1 MGVKTRVVLKSTT
14 DEITVYE
21 ALNAFNKFNKKE
33 GNFNGVNL
41 IGKPYWDNRV
51 DDVAFYSNSTSFFIN
66 VCSTNF
72 EENMK
77 LTRIEENDKFNEKYG
92 LRQVHFFSTKLGENV
107 CFENEEKDK
116 NNEVIFSLGGNEEAV
131 DYFRKF
137 GLFVMNN
144 KQELFGDKKVT
155 LYLNPYDYNDDIE
168 LFLKE
173 NEELKF
179 NDYYV
184 VIEDHRKDLI
194 LENKIDEKVSTEN
207 NSKKL
212 YLF

>member
-1 MGVKTRVVLKSTT
+1 MGVATKVVLKSTI

-21 ALNAFNKFNKKE
+21 ALNAFTKFNEEE
-33 GNFNGVNL
+33 GNFNAANL
-41 IGKPYWDNRV
+41 RGKPYWDTRMEGV
-51 DDVAFYSNSTSFFIN
+51 TFYPDSTAFFIN

-72 EENMK
+72 EEGMK
-77 LTRIEENDKFNEKYG
+77 LTRIEKNDKFNEKYG
-92 LRQVHFFSTKLGENV
+92 LRQVHFYSTKIGENV
-107 CFENEEKDK
+107 CFEDEEKYK

-144 KQELFGDKKVT
+144 KQELFGDKKIT

-173 NEELKF
+173 NEEFKF
-179 NDYYV
+179 NEHYV
-184 VIEDHRKDLI
+184 VIEDHGKELN
-194 LENKIDEKVSTEN
+194 LENKIDEKVSVEN